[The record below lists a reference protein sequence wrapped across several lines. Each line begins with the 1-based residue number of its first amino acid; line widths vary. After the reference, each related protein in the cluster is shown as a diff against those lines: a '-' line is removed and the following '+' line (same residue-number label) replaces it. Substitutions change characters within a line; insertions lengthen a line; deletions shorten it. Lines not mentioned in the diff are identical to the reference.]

1 MSDTPSVISV
11 VIPAHNEERVI
22 GRLLEGLL
30 AEANDGEFDV
40 VVVSNG
46 SSDGTAAAAAQ
57 RSGVR
62 VLEIED
68 ASKHLALLAGDR
80 AATGFPRLYV
90 DADIELDTASARALV
105 EALSAD
111 GVLAVAPSRDL
122 RVASSAW
129 AVRAYYRVWD
139 RLPSV
144 RNGLHGR
151 GVLGVNEAGF
161 ARIADRPELIG
172 DDLYL
177 HSRFGPTERR
187 VVPESRSVVRGPRTV
202 GDLIRRRTRA
212 AQANTQLGTRTSGE
226 TITTGSSGRELAR
239 LARYEPAL
247 WPSLAMFVTV
257 TVVARAR
264 AWWLRRRGSVGVW
277 LRDESSRA

>member
-1 MSDTPSVISV
+1 MTCV

-22 GRLLEGLL
+22 GRLLDGLL
-30 AEANDGEFDV
+30 AEADAGEFDV

-46 SSDGTAAAAAQ
+46 SSDATAAVAAQ

-68 ASKHLALLAGDR
+68 ASKHRALLAGDR
-80 AATGFPRLYV
+80 AAMGFPRLYV
-90 DADIELDTASARALV
+90 DADVELNTASARALV
-105 EALSAD
+105 EALGAD

-122 RVASSAW
+122 RLDGSAW
-129 AVRAYYRVWD
+129 AVRAYYRIWD
-139 RLPSV
+139 RLPAV
-144 RNGLHGR
+144 RDGLYGR

-177 HSRFGPTERR
+177 HSRYAPTERQ
-187 VVPESRSVVRGPRTV
+187 VVPESRSIVRGPRTV

-212 AQANTQLGTRTSGE
+212 AQANTQLGTRSSGATVTSG
-226 TITTGSSGRELAR
+226 GSGRELAR
-239 LARYEPAL
+239 LARSEPAL
-247 WPSLAMFVTV
+247 WPSLAVFVTV
-257 TVVARAR
+257 TVVARTR
-264 AWWLRRRGSVGVW
+264 AWWLRQRGSAGVW
-277 LRDESSRA
+277 LRDESSRT

>member
-1 MSDTPSVISV
+1 VISV

-22 GRLLEGLL
+22 GRLLDGLL
-30 AEANDGEFDV
+30 AEADAGELDV

-46 SSDGTAAAAAQ
+46 SSDGTARAAQ

-62 VLEIED
+62 VLEIDE
-68 ASKHLALLAGDR
+68 ASKHLALVAGDR
-80 AATGFPRLYV
+80 AATDFPRLYV

-105 EALSAD
+105 AALRTD
-111 GVLAVAPSRDL
+111 GVLAVAPTRDL
-122 RVASSAW
+122 RLDGSAW
-129 AVRAYYRVWD
+129 AVRAYYRVWG
-139 RLPSV
+139 RLPAV
-144 RNGLHGR
+144 RDGLHGR

-177 HSRFGPTERR
+177 HSRFAPTERR
-187 VVPESRSVVRGPRTV
+187 VVPQSRSVVRGPRTV
-202 GDLIRRRTRA
+202 GDLMRRRTRA

-226 TITTGSSGRELAR
+226 TVTTGSSGRELAR
-239 LARYEPAL
+239 LARSEPRL
-247 WPSLAMFVTV
+247 WPSLAVFVTV
-257 TVVARAR
+257 TLVARAR
-264 AWWLRRRGSVGVW
+264 AWWLQRRGSAGVW